1 MAAANLAALRY
12 GGRPGASSTGAAS
25 VAPGDLAVTSFGEP
39 RGASALNTGSKTNA
53 GITRPNNFDRTLSNG
68 ENNQD
73 AMDARPIRAL
83 GDDVDPVTGLT
94 ARQVAEAGGEWT
106 NAGRNRR
113 GKDGALV
120 RGDALRDPFDDERRE
135 KNGTAASSSDAAVGP
150 PTTKADV
157 PLLFKH
163 VRKGEYD
170 AAKRLF
176 KRGVDPNCRDKFG
189 NTPLIVACQN
199 GSGRIAK
206 LCLRRGADVN
216 ATNAKKNAALH
227 FTVQYGFTA
236 MGDWLVENGADRD
249 LVNDAGQTAYEGIG

>member
-12 GGRPGASSTGAAS
+12 GGRPGAASTREAS

-39 RGASALNTGSKTNA
+39 RGASALNTGSKTHA
-53 GITRPNNFDRTLSNG
+53 GIQRPKNVDRTSSNG

-73 AMDARPIRAL
+73 AMEDARPIRAL

-94 ARQVAEAGGEWT
+94 ARQVAEAGGERA
-106 NAGRNRR
+106 NAGNRR

-135 KNGTAASSSDAAVGP
+135 KKGTAASDAAVGP

-157 PLLFKH
+157 LLLFKH

-176 KRGVDPNCRDKFG
+176 KRGIDPNCRDKFG

>member
-1 MAAANLAALRY
+1 MKGPKN
-12 GGRPGASSTGAAS
+12 
-25 VAPGDLAVTSFGEP
+25 V
-39 RGASALNTGSKTNA
+39 
-53 GITRPNNFDRTLSNG
+53 DRTSSNG
-68 ENNQD
+68 ENPD

-94 ARQVAEAGGEWT
+94 ARQVAEAGGEGA
-106 NAGRNRR
+106 NAGNRR

-135 KNGTAASSSDAAVGP
+135 KKGTAASSSSDAAVGP

-176 KRGVDPNCRDKFG
+176 TRGVDPNCRDKFG

>member
-12 GGRPGASSTGAAS
+12 AGRPGAASTGASSS

-39 RGASALNTGSKTNA
+39 RVAPPSASTGLKTNA
-53 GITRPNNFDRTLSNG
+53 VERPNVDRTSNAG
-68 ENNQD
+68 DPD
-73 AMDARPIRAL
+73 AIDARPIRAL

-94 ARQVAEAGGEWT
+94 ARQVAEAGGEWA
-106 NAGRNRR
+106 NAHRR

-135 KNGTAASSSDAAVGP
+135 KKGASSDAAVGP

-176 KRGVDPNCRDKFG
+176 KRGIDPNCRDKFG

>member
-1 MAAANLAALRY
+1 
-12 GGRPGASSTGAAS
+12 
-25 VAPGDLAVTSFGEP
+25 LAVTSFGEP

-53 GITRPNNFDRTLSNG
+53 GMIKGPKNVDRTSSNG
-68 ENNQD
+68 EKNPD

-94 ARQVAEAGGEWT
+94 ARRIAEAGGERA
-106 NAGRNRR
+106 NAGNRR

-135 KNGTAASSSDAAVGP
+135 KKGTAASSSDAAVGP